1 MIARHCCK
9 MAQEME
15 FGQGWNSQSHTVF
28 NLTLSI
34 YPKGQE
40 AFSFMSGH
48 EVGWSVKMDLGSMLI
63 DTQ

>member
-1 MIARHCCK
+1 
-9 MAQEME
+9 ME
-15 FGQGWNSQSHTVF
+15 FGQGLNSPSHTVF

-34 YPKGQE
+34 YPKGQD